1 MLTMLFPRA
10 CTWCN
15 GDVYLDR
22 DRLGMCLKCLRCG
35 RERVIPEDWLEVD
48 EDRQTSPPSAIR
60 RPGSRVSAS

>member
-1 MLTMLFPRA
+1 MLAMLILRA

-22 DRLGMCLKCLRCG
+22 DHLGMYLKCLQCG

-48 EDRQTSPPSAIR
+48 DDRQTSPPSGAQK
-60 RPGSRVSAS
+60 PGSRVDGS